1 MEPTSHT
8 MSLSGITR
16 SYLLFLLLLLLGNL
30 LYGYNYVNAYIG
42 AKQNMLAS
50 VARQIQ
56 QRVETYR
63 FITYQIYENIPAE
76 STTDAVQTPRELRL
90 RPDIYLLDKVRH
102 KTDALIFGQHDNAT
116 SALAQSLSRYLDVLW
131 SASTDAYSLYYLNGG
146 TTV

>member
-76 STTDAVQTPRELRL
+76 STANAAPTPRELRL
-90 RPDIYLLDKVRH
+90 RPDIYLLDKARH
-102 KTDALIFGQHDNAT
+102 KTDALI
-116 SALAQSLSRYLDVLW
+116 
-131 SASTDAYSLYYLNGG
+131 
-146 TTV
+146 